1 MCLWTVDGRIA
12 IGKLPALAEH
22 GVLTCLQG
30 TCTERPDWGLIGRA
44 LGTQLHHS
52 WLDGGKQ
59 CVSLLSVCVLCAE
72 VPELYEAEFFEHC
85 VVGGKWLV
93 LTAAVYNRLM
103 YGSPLRPPECRGDL
117 VDLMSVVIPL

>member
-1 MCLWTVDGRIA
+1 MHRTPGLGSHRPRLGYAIA
-12 IGKLPALAEH
+12 PLVVG
-22 GVLTCLQG
+22 
-30 TCTERPDWGLIGRA
+30 WGEN
-44 LGTQLHHS
+44 S
-52 WLDGGKQ
+52 
-59 CVSLLSVCVLCAE
+59 VSLLSVCVLCAE